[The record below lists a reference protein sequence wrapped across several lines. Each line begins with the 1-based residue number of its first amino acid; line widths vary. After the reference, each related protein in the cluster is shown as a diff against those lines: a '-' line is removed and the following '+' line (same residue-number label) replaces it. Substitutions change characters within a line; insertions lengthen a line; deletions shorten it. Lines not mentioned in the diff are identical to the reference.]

1 MNLPGDR
8 DCTRS
13 HQTCFC
19 GSSAK
24 SRRAVSSQDLLGD
37 IQASRPDRARAATSH
52 LVLSETR
59 VISSIDPTPLL
70 QESGHQ
76 DSEQEYI
83 HVNPRVSVVYAYRGV
98 TLASLCGADDV
109 LSAVDFALDPRDL
122 TALNNK
128 GLLLSGLGPDEE
140 AMVVLVMARE
150 LARYQAITLRVW

>member
-1 MNLPGDR
+1 M
-8 DCTRS
+8 
-13 HQTCFC
+13 
-19 GSSAK
+19 
-24 SRRAVSSQDLLGD
+24 
-37 IQASRPDRARAATSH
+37 
-52 LVLSETR
+52 
-59 VISSIDPTPLL
+59 
-70 QESGHQ
+70 
-76 DSEQEYI
+76 
-83 HVNPRVSVVYAYRGV
+83 VYAYRGV